1 MSKPDNPPRPAAA
14 GSAILRYGLSVVSVA
29 ISTCLTVLL
38 EGFTFRTPLFFPAIL
53 LSTWFG
59 GTGPGLLSVL
69 LSVLSIN
76 FFLLEPKFKF
86 GFGIHDIPHTISFLL
101 GALLIS
107 WWSAARKRAE
117 AALRDREEQL
127 RKARDELEA
136 KVAERTAD
144 LAQTNEQLRK
154 EIGDRKRAEEQL
166 RRAEA
171 QARKV
176 IDAIPQQIWSG
187 PADGSLDYCNDQWRA
202 FMGLGQEEIQGDG
215 WQSMLHPDDRDR
227 VLKAWRESVVNGTP
241 YEQEERHRAADG
253 TYRWFLCRGVPLRD
267 GEGRIERWY
276 GTNTDIED
284 RKRAEEALREQ
295 ANLLNLTHDTIF
307 VRNMNDAI
315 TYWNRGAE
323 ELYGWS
329 RGQAL
334 GKISH
339 ELMQTVFPAPFEQI
353 QAELL
358 STGRWEGEL
367 VHAKAD
373 GIQVVVASRWS
384 LQRDEKGRPIAILET
399 NNDMTRQKRAE
410 EALRQAQ
417 ADLAHVSRVTTMGEL
432 SASIAH
438 EVGQPLTG
446 VINNA
451 NACLGLLPDGTP
463 NLEEVREALTEII
476 DDADRA
482 SAIILRVRQ
491 LSKRAPIEKS
501 LLDLRDVV
509 KDVLALAR
517 YELGTRRITI
527 RTELPNGSPS
537 VLGDRVQLQQVLLN
551 LVMNGMDAMNSVE
564 EQKRILVVFGKHE
577 TMNGMPA
584 VLLGVRDSGVGLK
597 TEEMDRL
604 FEAFYTTKPQGM
616 GMGLAISRSI
626 VEAHGGRLWAEPNQG
641 PGATFLLS
649 LPAADK

>member
-1 MSKPDNPPRPAAA
+1 M
-14 GSAILRYGLSVVSVA
+14 
-29 ISTCLTVLL
+29 
-38 EGFTFRTPLFFPAIL
+38 
-53 LSTWFG
+53 
-59 GTGPGLLSVL
+59 
-69 LSVLSIN
+69 
-76 FFLLEPKFKF
+76 
-86 GFGIHDIPHTISFLL
+86 
-101 GALLIS
+101 
-107 WWSAARKRAE
+107 
-117 AALRDREEQL
+117 
-127 RKARDELEA
+127 
-136 KVAERTAD
+136 
-144 LAQTNEQLRK
+144 
-154 EIGDRKRAEEQL
+154 
-166 RRAEA
+166 
-171 QARKV
+171 
-176 IDAIPQQIWSG
+176 
-187 PADGSLDYCNDQWRA
+187 
-202 FMGLGQEEIQGDG
+202 
-215 WQSMLHPDDRDR
+215 
-227 VLKAWRESVVNGTP
+227 VNGTP

-267 GEGRIERWY
+267 GEGRIQRWY

-501 LLDLRDVV
+501 LLDLKDVV

-517 YELGTRRITI
+517 YESGTRRITI